1 MKIYLAED
9 KRALGKAA
17 AERAAAAIR
26 GAIQQRGA
34 ARVVAAT
41 GASQFE
47 FLHAL
52 TRHHEIEWSR
62 VELFQLDEYL
72 GLPLTHPASFTK
84 YVLERLVA
92 KTDIVHYQALN
103 GAGNP
108 EEVLRAANCAISAA
122 PIDIAFVGIGENGH
136 LAFNDPPADCDTSE
150 PYILVNLDEACR
162 RQQVGEGW
170 FADLSQVPERAIS
183 MSIRQILQ
191 AREIVAV
198 VPDERKA
205 RAVQACLEGTI
216 SPAVPSSMLRTHHNS
231 SLLLDLHSASL
242 LSVETLSRLSAEG
255 SNTEQKSSLASSP
268 VG

>member
-17 AERAAAAIR
+17 AEQAAAAIR
-26 GAIQQRGA
+26 RATQQRGA

-47 FLHAL
+47 FLDVLTGHA
-52 TRHHEIEWSR
+52 EIEWLK

-84 YVLERLVA
+84 YILERLVA
-92 KTDIVHYQALN
+92 KTDIVRYQALN
-103 GAGNP
+103 GAGYP
-108 EEVLRAANCAISAA
+108 EEVLRAANCSIATA

-136 LAFNDPPADCDTSE
+136 LAFNDPPADFDTNE

-162 RQQVGEGW
+162 KQQIDEGW
-170 FADLSQVPERAIS
+170 FNDLSEVPLRAIS
-183 MSIRQILQ
+183 MSIHQILQ
-191 AREIVAV
+191 AQEIVAV

-205 RAVQACLEGTI
+205 RAVQTCLEGPIT
-216 SPAVPSSMLRTHHNS
+216 PAAPASILRTHPNVT
-231 SLLLDLHSASL
+231 LFLDPPSASL
-242 LSVETLSRLSAEG
+242 LSAKTLSRFATG
-255 SNTEQKSSLASSP
+255 SNTEENPSHASSQA
-268 VG
+268 G